1 MTDETNKKG
10 SGPTGQQTSSAMAPK
25 SKRDALREKLKK
37 AASNAGPPTDDWGT
51 AELPDDVKRK

>member
-1 MTDETNKKG
+1 MTDDTKKRDA
-10 SGPTGQQTSSAMAPK
+10 TEQTSSRAMAPK

-51 AELPDDVKRK
+51 AELPDDVKRN

>member
-1 MTDETNKKG
+1 MTDDSKKTNADG
-10 SGPTGQQTSSAMAPK
+10 AAQQTSSAMAPK

>member
-1 MTDETNKKG
+1 MTDETEKSSDNAA
-10 SGPTGQQTSSAMAPK
+10 QQTSSAMAPK

-51 AELPDDVKRK
+51 AELPDDVQRK